1 VTFARPTTTT
11 EDTTSRVKVCGETT
25 MSIHSSNAGANFS
38 YSAGWAVI
46 TGPVAGVYT
55 FTVDTTKDLDLL

>member
-1 VTFARPTTTT
+1 
-11 EDTTSRVKVCGETT
+11 